1 MRWQNTF
8 MNCYENHHE
17 FRFKI
22 MWFEMQSKLMKRIEA
37 IEFVYLG
44 GETRYTFVGETHHL
58 ASEAISGFI
67 NGQITMTI
75 WFGSWGA
82 VYRSERT
89 HHQNSSCYTFFSP
102 GQWNENT
109 KNQNTLCSCFF
120 YSQFNRNWSM
130 AKPSIQELQNQE
142 IKWKLWNT

>member
-1 MRWQNTF
+1 MAKHI
-8 MNCYENHHE
+8 YELLWKPSWISIQDYVI
-17 FRFKI
+17 RD
-22 MWFEMQSKLMKRIEA
+22 A
-37 IEFVYLG
+37 IKVNETYRGSWVCVFG